1 MACIDDVQFTSAKTY
16 IMKAIAILY
25 SIVMV
30 VFASITFMLSLES
43 SYRMDNAIVISNWLT
58 LICFPLTF
66 YFLRQYFF
74 RHQSGDIIIVLFLIN
89 SFIFYSCCNNLIK
102 NSDDGLRELAPTLVI
117 PALGFLL
124 SLFFVLKFSMIKLSS
139 IGAKGG

>member
-1 MACIDDVQFTSAKTY
+1 
-16 IMKAIAILY
+16 
-25 SIVMV
+25 
-30 VFASITFMLSLES
+30 MLSLES